1 METFSLYLLSLAVV
15 LVSFIFLGILS
26 QRYNSN
32 RSKVPPGTFGFPLIG
47 ETIQFLA
54 SGPEKFFHR
63 RMEKYSGDIFTTS
76 LFGEKVAVV
85 CGAAGNKFLLYTAN
99 HQLTPWIPSATF
111 KLLNW
116 MDSAG
121 QSYKQSLSGGRIFLN
136 KEMLKPEILR
146 QYITIMDSLARQ
158 HINTYWDPSQVV
170 KVYPLS
176 QKVVLNSNQFAWHH
190 IQSCFERDQNTKAAI
205 LEYHCGK
212 EKDCFGEQGKSRF
225 GRIVSHPPGRERQFH
240 VQLRDWCLYCEFNA
254 SQLRSS
260 KCISYIVL
268 MYLAEL
274 PHIYDMV
281 YKDSLQYVKYME
293 IAESKAPEELL
304 NLEDIKK
311 MKYSWNVIYEALS
324 LTPPSLVNFRE
335 AQTDVNFA
343 GFTIPKGWKVLW
355 SPFTTNKNPKYFH
368 DPETFD
374 PTRYEGDGPTACTFL
389 PFSAGP
395 RMCPG
400 KEYSMFLILVYI
412 YNVVRNFKLQKMIQ
426 DEKIQYRVSAVPANG
441 LPIRLQPHNK

>member
-1 METFSLYLLSLAVV
+1 MTREFPHNWRKWLPLAEWWYNSSYHSSLQMTPFEALYGYKPNPLPLGPHLDTIILAASQLLQEKMRISSSIRDHLAKAQQRIKYFADQRCTERTFEVGDWYDLKMWNMETFSLYLLSLAVV

-158 HINTYWDPSQVV
+158 HINTYWDPSQVACRLLLGV
-170 KVYPLS
+170 EDADQTRRIYDSFSLVMQGLFSIPINLPGTTYNRALKETKTLKQQFLNIIAEKKKTVLENKERAGSDVLSRTLLDENANSMSNSEIGVY
-176 QKVVLNSNQFAWHH
+176 
-190 IQSCFERDQNTKAAI
+190 
-205 LEYHCGK
+205 
-212 EKDCFGEQGKSRF
+212 
-225 GRIVSHPPGRERQFH
+225 IVS
-240 VQLRDWCLYCEFNA
+240 
-254 SQLRSS
+254 
-260 KCISYIVL
+260 L
-268 MYLAEL
+268 ML
-274 PHIYDMV
+274 P
-281 YKDSLQYVKYME
+281 S
-293 IAESKAPEELL
+293 
-304 NLEDIKK
+304 
-311 MKYSWNVIYEALS
+311 YEAASAS
-324 LTPPSLVNFRE
+324 LTLS
-335 AQTDVNFA
+335 
-343 GFTIPKGWKVLW
+343 
-355 SPFTTNKNPKYFH
+355 
-368 DPETFD
+368 
-374 PTRYEGDGPTACTFL
+374 
-389 PFSAGP
+389 
-395 RMCPG
+395 
-400 KEYSMFLILVYI
+400 
-412 YNVVRNFKLQKMIQ
+412 
-426 DEKIQYRVSAVPANG
+426 
-441 LPIRLQPHNK
+441 

>member
-1 METFSLYLLSLAVV
+1 
-15 LVSFIFLGILS
+15 
-26 QRYNSN
+26 
-32 RSKVPPGTFGFPLIG
+32 
-47 ETIQFLA
+47 
-54 SGPEKFFHR
+54 
-63 RMEKYSGDIFTTS
+63 
-76 LFGEKVAVV
+76 
-85 CGAAGNKFLLYTAN
+85 
-99 HQLTPWIPSATF
+99 
-111 KLLNW
+111 
-116 MDSAG
+116 
-121 QSYKQSLSGGRIFLN
+121 
-136 KEMLKPEILR
+136 
-146 QYITIMDSLARQ
+146 
-158 HINTYWDPSQVV
+158 
-170 KVYPLS
+170 
-176 QKVVLNSNQFAWHH
+176 
-190 IQSCFERDQNTKAAI
+190 
-205 LEYHCGK
+205 
-212 EKDCFGEQGKSRF
+212 
-225 GRIVSHPPGRERQFH
+225 
-240 VQLRDWCLYCEFNA
+240 
-254 SQLRSS
+254 
-260 KCISYIVL
+260 
-268 MYLAEL
+268 
-274 PHIYDMV
+274 
-281 YKDSLQYVKYME
+281 ME